1 MMEKLKMETVEKRL
15 YSVKETAAILNISP
29 RSIYNAIHRRSSRPF
44 PIKPK
49 RVGRLVKFDI
59 KDIEAYLDSL

>member
-1 MMEKLKMETVEKRL
+1 MDELKNGPVEKRL

-29 RSIYNAIHRRSSRPF
+29 RSIYNAIHRKASKPF

-49 RVGRLVKFDI
+49 RIGRLVKFDI
-59 KDIEAYLDSL
+59 KDIRVYLDSL